1 MSASSTW
8 ADMRDTVWPRTR
20 SLDDR
25 LPPLLVL
32 LTLVSGLVDA
42 ASYLSLGHVF
52 VANMTGNVVFLG
64 FALAGASGFSIGLSL
79 VALGAFLVGGLAG
92 GRLAVRLSERRLQ
105 LLRTSTALQF
115 LPVAAAVTIA
125 AVAGDPLGRASQYV
139 VVAALAMAMGL
150 QNAAVRRL
158 GVPELTTT
166 VLTMTL
172 TDLAAGSRIGRRLTA
187 VLAMFVGALI
197 GALLTIH
204 VGTVASLAAV
214 AGLLVV
220 IAGATI
226 YISRTDMVDAA
237 RSLTSCPAG

>member
-1 MSASSTW
+1 MVPPCSAW
-8 ADMRDTVWPRTR
+8 AEMRDTVWPRTR

-32 LTLVSGLVDA
+32 LTVVSGLVDA

-64 FALAGASGFSIGLSL
+64 FALAGAGGFSIGLSL
-79 VALGAFLVGGLAG
+79 IALGSFLVGGLAG
-92 GRLAVRLSERRLQ
+92 GRLAASLSERRLR
-105 LLRTSTALQF
+105 LLRTSTALQL
-115 LPVAAAVTIA
+115 LPVVAAVTIA
-125 AVAGDPLGRASQYV
+125 AIAGDPLGRSSQYV

-172 TDLAAGSRIGRRLTA
+172 TDLAAGSKIGRRLTA
-187 VLAMFVGALI
+187 VTAMFVGALI

-204 VGTVASLAAV
+204 VGTVASLGAA
-214 AGLLVV
+214 AGLLAV

-226 YISRTDMVDAA
+226 YDSRKGTIDAV
-237 RSLTSCPAG
+237 RP